1 MAAAESQPRAL
12 APLAP
17 PKGTLLK
24 NYPLNSP
31 EAAGR
36 IVALV
41 LMSDGHVCRS
51 EIEVLEKMKA
61 HEQLGLAPGAI
72 PRLVQDLC
80 EDLMSGLCATGS
92 LIEGVDDDMLAS
104 FMAEVDDPALRSRVL
119 ELAEAV
125 TAADSHLADAEQTV
139 LAAARRHWLQPA

>member
-1 MAAAESQPRAL
+1 VRSYPR
-12 APLAP
+12 
-17 PKGTLLK
+17 
-24 NYPLNSP
+24 NSP

-51 EIEVLEKMKA
+51 EIEVLERLGV
-61 HEQLGLAPGAI
+61 HQRLGLPPGAI

-92 LIEGVDDDMLAS
+92 LIEGVDDAMLAS
-104 FMAEVDDPALRSRVL
+104 FMAEVDSPALRAEVL
-119 ELAEAV
+119 EIAEAIS
-125 TAADSHLADAEQTV
+125 TADRHLADAELTV
-139 LAAARRHWLQPA
+139 IAAARRHWGLVERSAA

>member
-1 MAAAESQPRAL
+1 MRSY
-12 APLAP
+12 
-17 PKGTLLK
+17 PK
-24 NYPLNSP
+24 NSP

-36 IVALV
+36 ILALV

-51 EIEVLEKMKA
+51 EIEVLERLGA
-61 HEQLGLAPGAI
+61 HERLGLSPGAI

-92 LIEGVDDDMLAS
+92 LIDGVDDGMLAS
-104 FMAEVDDPALRSRVL
+104 FMGEVDDPALRARVL
-119 ELAEAV
+119 EMAEAI
-125 TAADSHLADAEQTV
+125 TAADSHLADAELTV

>member
-1 MAAAESQPRAL
+1 MRSYPR
-12 APLAP
+12 
-17 PKGTLLK
+17 
-24 NYPLNSP
+24 NSP

-51 EIEVLEKMKA
+51 EIEVLERLGV
-61 HEQLGLAPGAI
+61 HERLGLPPGAI

-92 LIEGVDDDMLAS
+92 LIDGVDDAMLAS
-104 FMAEVDDPALRSRVL
+104 FMAEVDDPALRARVL
-119 ELAEAV
+119 EMAEAI
-125 TAADSHLADAEQTV
+125 TAADSHLADAELTV
-139 LAAARRHWLQPA
+139 VAAARRHWAMA

>member
-1 MAAAESQPRAL
+1 MRSYPR
-12 APLAP
+12 
-17 PKGTLLK
+17 
-24 NYPLNSP
+24 NSP

-51 EIEVLEKMKA
+51 EIEVLERLA
-61 HEQLGLAPGAI
+61 VHERLGLAPGAI

-92 LIEGVDDDMLAS
+92 LIDGVDDAMLAS
-104 FMAEVDDPALRSRVL
+104 LMGEVDSPALRTEVL
-119 ELAEAV
+119 DIAEAV
-125 TAADSHLADAEQTV
+125 CAADRHLADAEVTV
-139 LAAARRHWLQPA
+139 IAAARRHWSLREHATA

>member
-1 MAAAESQPRAL
+1 MRSYLR
-12 APLAP
+12 
-17 PKGTLLK
+17 
-24 NYPLNSP
+24 NSP

-51 EIEVLEKMKA
+51 EIEVLERLGA
-61 HEQLGLAPGAI
+61 HERLGLAPGAI

-92 LIEGVDDDMLAS
+92 LIDGVDDAMLAS
-104 FMAEVDDPALRSRVL
+104 FMAEVDDPALRSQVL
-119 ELAEAV
+119 ELAEAI
-125 TAADSHLADAEQTV
+125 TAADSHLADAELTV
-139 LAAARRHWLQPA
+139 LAAARRHWA

>member
-1 MAAAESQPRAL
+1 MRSYPR
-12 APLAP
+12 
-17 PKGTLLK
+17 
-24 NYPLNSP
+24 NSA

-51 EIEVLEKMKA
+51 EIDVLERLGA
-61 HEQLGLAPGAI
+61 HERLGLAPGAI

-92 LIEGVDDDMLAS
+92 LIDGVDDAMLAS
-104 FMAEVDDPALRSRVL
+104 FMAEVDDPALRSQVL
-119 ELAEAV
+119 ELAEAI
-125 TAADSHLADAEQTV
+125 TAADSHLADAELTV
-139 LAAARRHWLQPA
+139 LAAARRHWA

>member
-1 MAAAESQPRAL
+1 MRSYPR
-12 APLAP
+12 
-17 PKGTLLK
+17 
-24 NYPLNSP
+24 NSP

-36 IVALV
+36 ILALV
-41 LMSDGHVCRS
+41 LMADGHVCRS
-51 EIEVLEKMKA
+51 EIEVLERLGA
-61 HEQLGLAPGAI
+61 HKRLGLAPGAI
-72 PRLVQDLC
+72 PRLVQSLC

>member
-1 MAAAESQPRAL
+1 MRSYL
-12 APLAP
+12 C
-17 PKGTLLK
+17 
-24 NYPLNSP
+24 NSP

-51 EIEVLEKMKA
+51 EIEVLERLGA
-61 HEQLGLAPGAI
+61 HERLGLAPGAI

-92 LIEGVDDDMLAS
+92 LIDGVDDAMLAS

-119 ELAEAV
+119 ELAEAIS
-125 TAADSHLADAEQTV
+125 AADSHLADAELTV
-139 LAAARRHWLQPA
+139 LAAARRHWA

>member
-1 MAAAESQPRAL
+1 MRSYLR
-12 APLAP
+12 
-17 PKGTLLK
+17 
-24 NYPLNSP
+24 NSP

-51 EIEVLEKMKA
+51 EVEVLERLGA
-61 HEQLGLAPGAI
+61 HERLGLAPGAI

-92 LIEGVDDDMLAS
+92 LIDGVDDAMLAS
-104 FMAEVDDPALRSRVL
+104 FMAEVDDPALRAQVL
-119 ELAEAV
+119 WLAEAIS
-125 TAADSHLADAEQTV
+125 AADSHLADAELTV
-139 LAAARRHWLQPA
+139 LAAARRHWA

>member
-1 MAAAESQPRAL
+1 VAAAESQPHAL
-12 APLAP
+12 APVVP

-51 EIEVLEKMKA
+51 EIEVLEKLKA

-92 LIEGVDDDMLAS
+92 LIDGVDDAMLAS
-104 FMAEVDDPALRSRVL
+104 FMAEVNDPALRARVL
-119 ELAEAV
+119 QVAEAI
-125 TAADSHLADAEQTV
+125 TEADSHLADAELTV
-139 LAAARRHWLQPA
+139 VAAARRHWGLA

>member
-1 MAAAESQPRAL
+1 MRSYLR
-12 APLAP
+12 
-17 PKGTLLK
+17 
-24 NYPLNSP
+24 NSP

-51 EIEVLEKMKA
+51 EIEVLERLGA
-61 HEQLGLAPGAI
+61 HERLGLAPGAI

-92 LIEGVDDDMLAS
+92 LIDGVDDAMLAS
-104 FMAEVDDPALRSRVL
+104 FMAEVDDPALRAQVL
-119 ELAEAV
+119 ELAEAIS
-125 TAADSHLADAEQTV
+125 AADSHLADAELTV
-139 LAAARRHWLQPA
+139 LAAARRHWA